1 MSADKLVDSTQL
13 DNDLTSVA
21 NAIRAKSGGSGQL
34 AFPAGFVS
42 EIQAI
47 PSGGGGSPL
56 TKLTEVTVT
65 ANVRSIVV
73 AFPSD
78 WFDYDFLVI
87 KYDLT
92 PSAKDWIYAS
102 STGVGVSGNNTYTN
116 VDVTE
121 YRYVS
126 SAASNGSVMRVML
139 PYFKTANMIV
149 DVAPGD
155 SLYLF
160 TYSTSKRLVSG
171 SSITV
176 YGGHYADL

>member
-1 MSADKLVDSTQL
+1 MSNYIVDGS
-13 DNDLTSVA
+13 DLTSVA

-42 EIQAI
+42 EIGAI
-47 PSGGGGSPL
+47 PSGGGSPL
-56 TKLTEVTVT
+56 TKLTEVTAS
-65 ANVRSIVV
+65 ANVRSLVV
-73 AFPSD
+73 AFPSE
-78 WFDYDFLVI
+78 WYAYEFLVI

-92 PSAKDWIYAS
+92 LTSKDWIYAS
-102 STGVGVSGNNTYTN
+102 SNGVSTSGNPYTAS
-116 VDVTE
+116 DLTK

-126 SAASNGSVMRVML
+126 SAANNGSVMRVMF
-139 PYFKTANMIV
+139 PFFMPNSDGV
-149 DVAPGD
+149 NVAPGG

-160 TYSTSKRLVSG
+160 TYSSSKSFVGG